1 MRPTLRQIECFQAVV
16 ELGNFSRAAERVKT
30 TQANL
35 SHTIRD
41 LEAVLDA
48 RLFDRTTRRVSLTE
62 AGRAF
67 ASGALAGLAEIDR
80 AADSVRDL
88 GKLRRGQVSIA
99 APPLLCTTILPQLV
113 RRVADEHP
121 NLVIK
126 IEDVGPEIVIE
137 QVRTGRCDLGV
148 GTFSGEDSDVESQT
162 ALRDQL
168 MIFVS
173 PHHDFAGYDHVTWSQ
188 LDDQPLITLTQ
199 KSNIRLLTEM
209 GFEQAGLS
217 LRPHMEV
224 NQIHSVLSL
233 VEVNA
238 GIAVLP
244 AYAFT
249 ALRGRGIVARPL
261 MEPAII
267 REVRLITPRDREQSA
282 ATVAVRLILRDLLRQ
297 MIPELPGGGASR

>member
-16 ELGNFSRAAERVKT
+16 ELGNFSRAAERVRT

-41 LEAVLDA
+41 LETVLDA

-67 ASGALAGLAEIDR
+67 AQGALAGLAEIDR
-80 AADSVRDL
+80 AADVVRDL
-88 GKLRRGQVSIA
+88 SKLRRGQVSIA
-99 APPLLCTTILPQLV
+99 APPLLCTTVLPHLV

-121 NLVIK
+121 NLIIK
-126 IEDVGPEIVIE
+126 IEDVGPEVVIE
-137 QVRTGRCDLGV
+137 QVRNGRCDLGV
-148 GTFSGEDSDVESQT
+148 GTFSGEDSDVESQP

-168 MIFVS
+168 MVFVS
-173 PHHDFAGYDHVTWSQ
+173 PDHDFAGYQQVRWSE
-188 LDDQPLITLTQ
+188 LDNQPLITLTQ

-261 MEPAII
+261 TEPAIV

-282 ATVAVRLILRDLLRQ
+282 ATAAVRLILRDLLRQ
-297 MIPELPGGGASR
+297 MIPEIPGTGRSD